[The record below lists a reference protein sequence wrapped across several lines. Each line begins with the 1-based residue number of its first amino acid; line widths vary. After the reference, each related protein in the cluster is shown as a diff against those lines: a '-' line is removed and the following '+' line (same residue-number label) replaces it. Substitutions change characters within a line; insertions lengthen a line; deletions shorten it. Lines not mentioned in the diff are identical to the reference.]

1 MRPNLNPEAHRQ
13 LAVFVG
19 GGPESLAI
27 VEPVLDGRAY
37 DVEFVASDDEP
48 YATVAALKPDLVV
61 VSLGLEDLAG
71 FQLLTMLRLDPETA
85 SIPVLSYVR
94 DEEVSALG
102 TVGVEPN
109 PMRLASQTSLATKV
123 PN

>member
-1 MRPNLNPEAHRQ
+1 MRPNVTHTPHRQ
-13 LAVFVG
+13 VALFVG

-48 YATVAALKPDLVV
+48 YATVAALKPDLVI
-61 VSLGLEDLAG
+61 VSLGLNDLAG

-85 SIPVLSYVR
+85 GIPVLSFVR
-94 DEEVSALG
+94 DEEVKALG
-102 TVGVEPN
+102 LDAVDPN
-109 PMRLASQTSLATKV
+109 PMRLANGSRVAPKI

>member
-1 MRPNLNPEAHRQ
+1 MRPNLNGTTHRQ
-13 LAVFVG
+13 LALFVG

-48 YATVAALKPDLVV
+48 YATVAALKPDLIV
-61 VSLGLEDLAG
+61 VSLGLDDLTG

-85 SIPVLSYVR
+85 AIPVLSYVR
-94 DEEVSALG
+94 DEEVHALG
-102 TVGVEPN
+102 RSGVEPN
-109 PMRLASQTSLATKV
+109 PLRLPNVASLATKV

>member
-1 MRPNLNPEAHRQ
+1 MRLNNNGTTHRQ
-13 LAVFVG
+13 LALFVG
-19 GGPESLAI
+19 GGPDSLSI

-61 VSLGLEDLAG
+61 VSLAMDDITG

-85 SIPVLSYVR
+85 GIPVLSYVR
-94 DEEVSALG
+94 DETVNALG
-102 TVGVEPN
+102 AANVERSPL
-109 PMRLASQTSLATKV
+109 RLPSVTPVATKV

>member
-1 MRPNLNPEAHRQ
+1 MRLTKIGTTHRQ
-13 LAVFVG
+13 LALFVG

-37 DVEFVASDDEP
+37 DVEFVASEDEP
-48 YATVAALKPDLVV
+48 YATIAALKPDMVV
-61 VSLGLEDLAG
+61 VSLGLDDLAG

-94 DEEVSALG
+94 DEEVNALG
-102 TVGVEPN
+102 LSGVEPN
-109 PMRLASQTSLATKV
+109 PLRLPSGASMATKV

>member
-1 MRPNLNPEAHRQ
+1 MRPNLNHTTHRQ

-37 DVEFVASDDEP
+37 DIEFVVLDDEP

-61 VSLGLEDLAG
+61 VSLGMDDLAG
-71 FQLLTMLRLDPETA
+71 FQLMPDRLSLDEYDRIAEIAGLTLAERWSTWDRDPWA
-85 SIPVLSYVR
+85 AGGDYA
-94 DEEVSALG
+94 VSVHTRA
-102 TVGVEPN
+102 
-109 PMRLASQTSLATKV
+109 
-123 PN
+123 

>member
-1 MRPNLNPEAHRQ
+1 MRPIPNGTTHRQ
-13 LAVFVG
+13 LALFVG

-61 VSLGLEDLAG
+61 VSLGLDDLAG

-85 SIPVLSYVR
+85 GIPVLSYVR
-94 DEEVSALG
+94 DEEVNALG
-102 TVGVEPN
+102 LSSVEPN
-109 PMRLASQTSLATKV
+109 PLRLPSVSSLATKV